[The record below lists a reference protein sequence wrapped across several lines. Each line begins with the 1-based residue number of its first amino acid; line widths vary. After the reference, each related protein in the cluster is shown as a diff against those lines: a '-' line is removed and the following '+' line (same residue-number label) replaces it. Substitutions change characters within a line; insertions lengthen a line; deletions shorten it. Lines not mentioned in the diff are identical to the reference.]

1 MSGYQQNN
9 MNLGQ
14 MGMNQNQQG
23 QQPMHQQ
30 MYQQQQHQQMGMGRM
45 MGVQGGQQMQ
55 HGGMMNPN
63 QGPPHSQPQQQQFQQ
78 FQQQQMP
85 SSSMSGGHQQTPTS
99 FMSSGVPQGQHQ
111 MQVGGKAF
119 STGRSP
125 LQQQTGLLGQ
135 PPPQANPSISVMS
148 SFGGQHLSSNSP
160 MMSSMH
166 RPMST
171 GSGNPSTPQQQ
182 QQLSVPPVSSSGETP
197 SPSTGVGLNPES
209 DQPPLSDAPASISS
223 DTPTANSV
231 LANTPGVASTP
242 GPSSTAPAVDGQQN
256 QADSAASTDDADV
269 PACIT
274 HADPLNQ
281 AKHLMLNVI
290 PGEVEDVLQFLS
302 KYLQSEYEVSE
313 SQSDLGLGG
322 PPSVADPPSVND
334 LQNGPGSVS
343 VMDEAPH
350 SVGGGLRVDSEGLKN
365 YCESAVKSAL
375 NCLASI
381 DTALGC
387 LDVVKQSL
395 AHVHSV
401 EKSLHAQAVPSVPP
415 QHVGGAAAQ
424 SQQANL
430 AGSEANVALTQQAME
445 RLQYQQQLS
454 QSMSKGADAVRL
466 LLAHSMHLPVDSLS
480 NGFANGD
487 DYMDH
492 QGNLGENGGDMTGE
506 GASAEVDFDAIM
518 ADNLCEASADVK
530 TEVPISAM
538 D

>member
-111 MQVGGKAF
+111 M
-119 STGRSP
+119 
-125 LQQQTGLLGQ
+125 QQQTGLLGQ

-492 QGNLGENGGDMTGE
+492 QGNLGENGGDMVMSTGE